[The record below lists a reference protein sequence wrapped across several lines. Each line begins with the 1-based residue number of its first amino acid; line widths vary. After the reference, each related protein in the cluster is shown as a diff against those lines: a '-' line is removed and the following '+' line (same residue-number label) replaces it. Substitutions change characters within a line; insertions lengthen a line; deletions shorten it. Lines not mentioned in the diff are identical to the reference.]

1 MQSFLRLAL
10 LLILPPLCSPL
21 APPPSPLSR
30 LSTLPL
36 PSSVLPLSSPLPPPT
51 VRAVFESIEV
61 LTRSAAPPSLAPRT
75 MDDPSGGDA
84 REQMA
89 GAYAALSELGHV
101 PLFGAALAAP
111 GTWAPK
117 RLSQEG
123 LEAAKLRG
131 LGLDIEALTPKKA
144 ASPDLQLFAGI
155 ALAVAETYYS
165 LTYHVPLPFLF
176 VGTLL
181 LLLAEKLLLN
191 GVLSEQLVRA
201 TTPDYDRRVARHEAG
216 HFLVSYLLGCPIE
229 GVVLSALSAMADKRF
244 GGIASTI

>member
-1 MQSFLRLAL
+1 
-10 LLILPPLCSPL
+10 
-21 APPPSPLSR
+21 
-30 LSTLPL
+30 
-36 PSSVLPLSSPLPPPT
+36 
-51 VRAVFESIEV
+51 
-61 LTRSAAPPSLAPRT
+61 

-101 PLFGAALAAP
+101 PLFGAALAPPVGGAP
-111 GTWAPK
+111 STWAPK

-123 LEAAKLRG
+123 LEASKLQG

-244 GGIASTI
+244 GGIASTIR